1 MHPASNFG
9 IIKTG
14 TGVLG
19 KIDRFP
25 VFCDEPHKINES
37 CLHFIIADSSGFVKQ
52 KFAKA
57 EGIFLEPME
66 KMLRDMVHQLREGV
80 KLWRIVSFTLAFA
93 VIIAMFL

>member
-1 MHPASNFG
+1 MSPVFFHG

-25 VFCDEPHKINES
+25 VFCDKPHKINEG

-52 KFAKA
+52 KFAKL
-57 EGIFLEPME
+57 EEIFLDE
-66 KMLRDMVHQLREGV
+66 LYQDMIRHLKEEVWF
-80 KLWRIVSFTLAFA
+80 WRIIAFVLAVA
-93 VIIAMFL
+93 VIIALFL